1 MFEKLKLLQKRSYA
15 PYSYF
20 RTSAVLVTNDNKEFY
35 GVNVENSS
43 YGAAICAER
52 SAIVSAVSS
61 GYTKGDFKKLYL
73 LVDGDSISAPC
84 NICRQ
89 VFVEFFENDMEII
102 IYNKHGESKTL
113 TVEELCPYSFTIEDL
128 K

>member
-1 MFEKLKLLQKRSYA
+1 MFEKLKILLKRSYA

-20 RTSAVLVTNDNKEFY
+20 KVSAILVTNDGKEFY

-43 YGAAICAER
+43 YGATICAER
-52 SAIVSAVSS
+52 SAIVSAVSN

-84 NICRQ
+84 NMCRQ
-89 VFVEFFENDMEII
+89 VFTEFFENDMEIVM
-102 IYNKHGESKTL
+102 YNKYGESKTL
-113 TVEELCPYSFTIEDL
+113 TVKDLCPYSFTSEDL
-128 K
+128 A